1 MKRMAEIRDELAVL
15 ENRLVKL
22 MDRKKSKEATV
33 PHGGSLK
40 KESVSA
46 ASGTCE
52 KVRPQLCRSSV
63 SMIAKILQDKPQPAG
78 SGSKPGPA
86 GSMMIPDSG
95 KSSTDQQLSPESGIA
110 GSIRTGTRP
119 VRVINLDLKK
129 KVQLHH
135 ADNAWKPAKLADT
148 PNEEQ
153 VRLLILTSAKIFC
166 L

>member
-1 MKRMAEIRDELAVL
+1 MAEIRDELAVL
-15 ENRLVKL
+15 ENPLVKL

-86 GSMMIPDSG
+86 GSTMIPDSG
-95 KSSTDQQLSPESGIA
+95 KSSTDQQLSPESGIHSDRNEASEGDQPRPQKEGAATPRRQRLEA
-110 GSIRTGTRP
+110 GKVGRHPKRGTG
-119 VRVINLDLKK
+119 
-129 KVQLHH
+129 Q
-135 ADNAWKPAKLADT
+135 
-148 PNEEQ
+148 
-153 VRLLILTSAKIFC
+153 TSYSNFS
-166 L
+166 

>member
-1 MKRMAEIRDELAVL
+1 
-15 ENRLVKL
+15 
-22 MDRKKSKEATV
+22 
-33 PHGGSLK
+33 
-40 KESVSA
+40 
-46 ASGTCE
+46 
-52 KVRPQLCRSSV
+52 
-63 SMIAKILQDKPQPAG
+63 MIAKILQDKPQPAG

-86 GSMMIPDSG
+86 GSTMIPDSG

-148 PNEEQ
+148 PNGEQ